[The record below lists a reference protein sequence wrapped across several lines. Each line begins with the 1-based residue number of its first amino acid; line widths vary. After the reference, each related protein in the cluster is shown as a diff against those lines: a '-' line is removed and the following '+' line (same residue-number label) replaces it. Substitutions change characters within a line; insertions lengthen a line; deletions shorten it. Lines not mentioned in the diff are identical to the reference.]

1 MITQI
6 KGTKRALLFPAKSNK
21 FILFLTGFPKY
32 PSNNVFID
40 SLVSQGYN
48 VLCPLYSGT
57 FDSFG
62 HFSIANSINDAKD
75 WYDFINRGEYFLGP
89 KKPREIIKPG
99 KIIFFSHSFGSYIL
113 DLALRKYNFD
123 FIKKA
128 VFLSPLNKP
137 NIHQNES
144 SLNNIK
150 TTRDMIIRNYPLSY
164 RFKNKVEFFD
174 EIGGGKIN
182 SLSAKKIKSSDI
194 SSLIIAG
201 KNDKI
206 TPKEMAE
213 YLAKDYPQCKLKIIN
228 GGHSSA
234 IDFKQASKLLK
245 AFLKS

>member
-6 KGTKRALLFPAKSNK
+6 KGKKRALLFPAKSDK
-21 FILFLTGFPKY
+21 FVLFLTGFPKY
-32 PSNNVFID
+32 PSNNVFMD
-40 SLVSQGYN
+40 LLVSQGYN

-62 HFSIANSINDAKD
+62 YFSVSNSINDAKD

-89 KKPREIIKPG
+89 KKPREIIKPSE
-99 KIIFFSHSFGSYIL
+99 ILFFSHSFGSYIL

-123 FIKKA
+123 KIKKA

-137 NIHQNES
+137 NIHRDES
-144 SLNNIK
+144 SSNNIK
-150 TTRDMIIRNYPLSY
+150 ATRDMIVRNYPLSY
-164 RFKNKVEFFD
+164 RFENEIKFFD
-174 EIGGGKIN
+174 EIGGKKIN
-182 SLSAKKIKSSDI
+182 SLSVKKIKSFDI
-194 SSLIIAG
+194 SLLIIVG
-201 KNDKI
+201 KNDEI

-213 YLAKDYPQCKLKIIN
+213 YLAKDYPQCKFKVVN
-228 GGHSSA
+228 GEHSSA